1 MLERRLLGRAHCC
14 ATCHHLPV
22 SRCAGAHVWGRS
34 STPLEGQKQYT
45 LQGFASSAPYSVRDA
60 APAASTCPFP
70 PPPPAPACL
79 DQCAPEWSEKSMPA
93 ASPPGLAGASTT
105 VSRFA
110 LKVALPALSITCPAS
125 SPKMWDSTPPVTPS
139 STVASTLPTR
149 ANVQRSCL
157 SPQAFNGLMIT

>member
-1 MLERRLLGRAHCC
+1 MFQRRLLGRAHCC

-34 STPLEGQKQYT
+34 STPLEGQKQHT